1 MSQEK
6 IDRLRANVEKL
17 LGAMDILKKENG
29 KLKKA
34 AEEARKEAAN
44 PAFPPDRISAV
55 IRENETLKKKH
66 QALIGKVRN
75 LIEKLEKKVEAE

>member
-6 IDRLRANVEKL
+6 IDQLRANVEKL
-17 LGAMDILKKENG
+17 IAAMDGLKKENTR
-29 KLKKA
+29 L
-34 AEEARKEAAN
+34 
-44 PAFPPDRISAV
+44 SAV

-66 QALIGKVRN
+66 LALIGKVRN

>member
-6 IDRLRANVEKL
+6 IDQLRANVEKL
-17 LGAMDILKKENG
+17 IAAMDGLKKENTR
-29 KLKKA
+29 LRKA
-34 AEEARKEAAN
+34 ADGARKDAAN
-44 PAFPPDRISAV
+44 PAFTPERISAV

-66 QALIGKVRN
+66 LALIGKVRN